1 MAVEGAVIVNPSITA
16 RTQNANESLNTTNGN
31 LNRDETDL
39 AASRQPPRRYHQVK
53 SRRVHVIWD
62 SFAVISILTFVAD
75 IASDIVVSVRYF
87 LDGSYLWFS
96 LTVAFV
102 ISSSIVTQIFSAC
115 WFYEDSEDQTRA
127 TYLLH
132 LCQLG
137 PIVRWDY
144 VEMVRFLP

>member
-1 MAVEGAVIVNPSITA
+1 MSVEGAVIVNPSITA
-16 RTQNANESLNTTNGN
+16 RTQNTNESLNTTNGN

-39 AASRQPPRRYHQVK
+39 AASRQPPRRDNQVK
-53 SRRVHVIWD
+53 SRRVHVICD
-62 SFAVISILTFVAD
+62 IFAVISILTFVAD

-115 WFYEDSEDQTRA
+115 WFYEDSEDQTWA

-137 PIVRWDY
+137 PIVR
-144 VEMVRFLP
+144 